1 MKLICADLEAALP
14 DVPPCTCGEQWVLVR
29 VHDEPLGMIC
39 PPPSGCTAAELRR
52 LAVRTLEPAIARH
65 LLGDRL
71 GLQPAALDDLVS
83 IAASCPRRSI
93 APRSRVTVA
102 VCTRDRATRLAAC
115 LDALVAVDYPPALLD
130 IVVVDNAPTGTSTRD
145 LVARY
150 PGVRY
155 ACEPRP
161 GLDNA
166 RNRAIAEARGDILAY
181 TDDDVVV
188 DAGWVRA
195 MARAFEEEPHAMC
208 VTGLVVPDEID
219 TRAQRLFEAYGGFGR
234 GFQRAVYRADATAT
248 AVREYGGT
256 GRFGTGANMAFRMRF
271 FAAHGAFDP
280 ALDVGTPAN
289 GGGDLEMFLRVLK
302 AGHALVYEPAA
313 LVRHRHR
320 RTYAELRTQIANNG
334 VGFYAYLVRTARS
347 YPDERGNVVRLGL
360 WWFWWWNLRRFA
372 AALLGRGRVPLDLI
386 AAEMKGSLVGLARYR
401 AQGGTCAST
410 RAGR

>member
-14 DVPPCTCGEQWVLVR
+14 DVPPCTQGEQWVLVR
-29 VHDEPLGMIC
+29 MHGEPLGIIYA
-39 PPPSGCTAAELRR
+39 PASGCTAAELRR
-52 LAVRTLEPAIARH
+52 LAVGSLEPAIARH
-65 LLGDRL
+65 QLGDHL
-71 GLQPAALDDLVS
+71 GSQPAALDDLMS
-83 IAASCPRRSI
+83 IAPCCPRRAS
-93 APRSRVTVA
+93 APRSAVTVA
-102 VCTRDRATRLAAC
+102 VCTRDRARQLAAC
-115 LDALVAVDYPPALLD
+115 LDALISLDYPSPLLD
-130 IVVVDNAPTGTSTRD
+130 IVVVDNASTDTSTRD

-150 PGVRY
+150 RGVRY
-155 ACEPRP
+155 VCEPRP

-188 DAGWVRA
+188 DPGWARA
-195 MARAFEEEPHAMC
+195 VARAFEEEPHAMC

-219 TRAQRLFEAYGGFGR
+219 TQAQLLFERYGGFGR
-234 GFQRAVYRADATAT
+234 GFARAVYRAGATSR
-248 AVREYGGT
+248 AVRDFGGT
-256 GRFGTGANMAFRMRF
+256 GRFGTGANMAFRMQL
-271 FAAHGAFDP
+271 FAAHGTFDP

-313 LVRHRHR
+313 VVRHRHR

-360 WWFWWWNLRRFA
+360 WWFWWWHLRRLA
-372 AALLGRGRVPLDLI
+372 VALLGRSRVPFDLI
-386 AAEMKGSLVGLARYR
+386 VAEITGSVVGLGRYR
-401 AQGGTCAST
+401 AQGGSCAPT
-410 RAGR
+410 QAGR